1 MTKESLLVN
10 GELEQHT
17 VIPIVGDG
25 ARLFRAL
32 SFLIHGTQDNAM
44 EVRSLIV
51 GHVVNDWTKF
61 SVMFHNRNGDNY
73 PTANEYYAN
82 MIKMKLMVSFV
93 S

>member
-1 MTKESLLVN
+1 MAKESLLVN

-17 VIPIVGDG
+17 VVPIVGDG
-25 ARLFRAL
+25 ACLFRAL
-32 SFLIHGTQDNAM
+32 SFLINGTQDIAM

-61 SVMFHNRNGDNY
+61 SVMSHNSNDY
-73 PTANEYYAN
+73 
-82 MIKMKLMVSFV
+82 KQVSRPN